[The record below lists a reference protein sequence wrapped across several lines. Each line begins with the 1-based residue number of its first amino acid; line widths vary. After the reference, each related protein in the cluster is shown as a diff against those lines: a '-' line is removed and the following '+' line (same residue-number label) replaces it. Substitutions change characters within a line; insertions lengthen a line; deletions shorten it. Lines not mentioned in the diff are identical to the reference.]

1 MIEHWVL
8 WPRPTHC
15 TGIVLGVLGI
25 VGLSVPGQAAP
36 ETSETD
42 RGFVV
47 TSFYYANRD
56 GGPEAC
62 PDGLTVSS
70 REMYLANL
78 PPAERAEMSKPDKI
92 NSLYGISI
100 RSKDGKN
107 LCSNPTLVPDPHMH
121 TVQGGTAFGVNLDG
135 TQDGHDTANSCAHEK
150 FSSPSGMPAID
161 NQFYRVMGCVPGYR
175 PKGID

>member
-1 MIEHWVL
+1 MIKYGVSRARPEH
-8 WPRPTHC
+8 R
-15 TGIVLGVLGI
+15 TGILLGVLWI
-25 VGLSVPGQAAP
+25 AALAMPSQAAP
-36 ETSETD
+36 ESSGTD

-107 LCSNPTLVPDPHMH
+107 LC
-121 TVQGGTAFGVNLDG
+121 
-135 TQDGHDTANSCAHEK
+135 
-150 FSSPSGMPAID
+150 
-161 NQFYRVMGCVPGYR
+161 
-175 PKGID
+175 